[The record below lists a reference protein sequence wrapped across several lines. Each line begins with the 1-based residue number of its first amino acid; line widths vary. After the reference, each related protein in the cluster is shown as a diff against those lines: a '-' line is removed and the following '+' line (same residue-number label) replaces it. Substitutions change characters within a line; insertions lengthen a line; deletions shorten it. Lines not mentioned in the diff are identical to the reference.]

1 MNTRTSTVI
10 FFICILALVPLASR
24 AAFAEAVLSVKMDE
38 AQQCEKL
45 ALSAKRYPGGIGTTK
60 LNPDGYTVDE
70 VWMQRDGIVGY
81 SYNKEKGTICFQ
93 PQSIGSTRVRVS
105 GTMNGLD
112 SYGRPVWKKKFYRS
126 FKVRVRP

>member
-1 MNTRTSTVI
+1 MNTRTSIVI
-10 FFICILALVPLASR
+10 LFICILSLVPLVTN

-38 AQQCEKL
+38 ARQCEKL

-81 SYNKEKGTICFQ
+81 FYNEEKGIICFQ
-93 PQSIGSTRVRVS
+93 PLSIGSTRVRVS
-105 GTMNGLD
+105 GTINGLD
-112 SYGRPVWKKKFYRS
+112 SYGRPLWEKKFYRS
-126 FKVRVRP
+126 FKVRVRQ